1 MRILMLGN
9 SFTFYNDMPKILA
22 GMLGAEVVAHTRGG
36 ASLREHLNPE
46 TELGQK
52 TLPALKGEKW
62 DYVVLQEQSNAPVT
76 RTKAFLASA
85 RELCALIRENGATPI
100 MYATWPYRNA
110 SEKLAGLKM
119 SYGEMAEGLY
129 AAYHEAAEE
138 SGALTAD
145 VGEAFTK
152 IQGIVDLYAPDDFH
166 PSPAG
171 SVLAAATIADAI
183 RRHERGI

>member
-9 SFTFYNDMPKILA
+9 SFTFYNEMPKILA
-22 GMLGAEVVAHTRGG
+22 EMLGAEVVAHTRGG

-46 TELGQK
+46 TELGKK
-52 TLPALKGEKW
+52 TLPALKDEKW

-76 RTKAFLASA
+76 RKKAFLASA
-85 RELCALIRENGATPI
+85 RELCALIRENGATPV
-100 MYATWPYRNA
+100 MYATWPYRDG
-110 SEKLAGLKM
+110 SEKLAGVNM
-119 SYGEMAEGLY
+119 SYGEMADGLY

-145 VGEAFTK
+145 VGKAFTQ
-152 IQGIVDLYAPDDFH
+152 IHGIVDLYAPDDFH

-171 SVLAAATIADAI
+171 SVLAAATIARTIEAA
-183 RRHERGI
+183 ERA